1 MTGCAPDR
9 EGARPA
15 RHGGPERIPATSD
28 RDAQLVWIGPDD
40 RGVWLEVVAVDLP
53 DTLLVIH
60 VMPQYRR

>member
-1 MTGCAPDR
+1 MGTVDPM
-9 EGARPA
+9 
-15 RHGGPERIPATSD
+15 RIPATSD

-60 VMPQYRR
+60 MMPQYRR